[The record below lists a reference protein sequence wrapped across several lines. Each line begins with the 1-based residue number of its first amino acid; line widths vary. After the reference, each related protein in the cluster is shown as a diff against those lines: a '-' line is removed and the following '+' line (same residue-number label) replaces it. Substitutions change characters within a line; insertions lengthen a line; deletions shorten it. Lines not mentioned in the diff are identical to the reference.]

1 VPEAANWVARLE
13 FPDFHRILAAVDELS
28 FDTLTTSEHLAM
40 PYHEVPR
47 LGPYWMDAM
56 SVMAF
61 VAGATKKIRI
71 DTSVLVIPYHH
82 PLPFAKAIST
92 IDVLSGGRVDV
103 SVGVGHAEQ
112 EFAVLGVSFA
122 DRGAITD
129 ETLDAAQVLW
139 TEDEPVYHG
148 THFNIEG
155 LAFEPKPVQT
165 PRPPVYVGG
174 NSKPALRRAA
184 RFEGWQSNPTN
195 LSIEQMPEQ
204 MDYIRSQPE
213 FAGKEDTFDFGW
225 VGTLAGVGK
234 PQFAAL
240 GESERRSYRDQIV
253 DGIGKLTALGVTS
266 VSSPMAT
273 TQSLD
278 EYLDFVSWFS
288 LEVID
293 GGS

>member
-1 VPEAANWVARLE
+1 
-13 FPDFHRILAAVDELS
+13 
-28 FDTLTTSEHLAM
+28 
-40 PYHEVPR
+40 
-47 LGPYWMDAM
+47 
-56 SVMAF
+56 MAF